1 MLIKSPSVYLLAILC
16 AMMVTPA
23 QATLVARAFVA
34 SYGLNTNTA
43 TNCADVINPCR
54 HLSVAVDFVDTN
66 GEVVVLDSG
75 NYGLVTLTRSI
86 SLTAAPGV
94 YAGMTAGT
102 GRSGVIINPGTVN
115 VVLRGL
121 TINGLGGDNG
131 VLMNSNGNLSIEN
144 CVISNFSGVGQHGV
158 LVSSDATVRM
168 VDTLVRDN
176 YRGIQLQ
183 GGGVTDIS
191 GSKFLGNNDTAI
203 LATSTSAPFP
213 AVVISDTIVT
223 SGGTGIE
230 AISSGTGSA
239 RISMI
244 RSSVTNNLKG
254 VASSASAGIA
264 PVTLS
269 ESMVAGNLVG
279 YFVGAGG
286 LINSLLN
293 NTITGNTGN
302 TGSLTTLL
310 GGLQ

>member
-1 MLIKSPSVYLLAILC
+1 MFRFPAVYLFAILFTL
-16 AMMVTPA
+16 MVTPA

-144 CVISNFSGVGQHGV
+144 CVISNFSGGGQRGV
-158 LVSSDATVRM
+158 LVNSAATVRM
-168 VDTLVRDN
+168 VNTLIRDN
-176 YRGIQLQ
+176 DTGFELQ
-183 GGGVTDIS
+183 GGATAIIS
-191 GSKFLGNNDTAI
+191 KSRFLGNSAGI
-203 LATSTSAPFP
+203 LANGAASTTTAT
-213 AVVISDTIVT
+213 VRDTIVT
-223 SGGTGIE
+223 GGINGILAFSE
-230 AISSGTGSA
+230 IVGANNRIYVIRSTISNSFAGVSAGAFPSGT
-239 RISMI
+239 
-244 RSSVTNNLKG
+244 SSVTISK
-254 VASSASAGIA
+254 
-264 PVTLS
+264 
-269 ESMVAGNLVG
+269 SMVTGNSH
-279 YFVGAGG
+279 G
-286 LINSLLN
+286 LFTIDADAIVKSYGN
-293 NTITGNTGN
+293 NTITNNTAN
-302 TGSLTTLL
+302 TTGPVTLITPM
-310 GGLQ
+310 